1 MELVLL
7 HSTVNIVRRMQQ
19 ATTMLLVAAAFN
31 IMLKAAFNI
40 FVESSTNRMQHVAVL
55 PQWNTALRA
64 CNPSIIHLTQIPD
77 YETDV
82 ITHCRFCATHFINVV
97 DSSCVVTK
105 HPKVFPSDVMCK

>member
-40 FVESSTNRMQHVAVL
+40 FVDSSTNRMQHVAVL
-55 PQWNTALRA
+55 LQWNTALKYGHTLTYP
-64 CNPSIIHLTQIPD
+64 NPFLL
-77 YETDV
+77 V
-82 ITHCRFCATHFINVV
+82 A
-97 DSSCVVTK
+97 
-105 HPKVFPSDVMCK
+105 

>member
-40 FVESSTNRMQHVAVL
+40 FVEGSTNRMQHFAVL
-55 PQWNTALRA
+55 PQWNTALIPAKHVRGNIDGGRKNSLLTMSQLRMTLLEGYLLMI
-64 CNPSIIHLTQIPD
+64 NPYLQTL
-77 YETDV
+77 
-82 ITHCRFCATHFINVV
+82 
-97 DSSCVVTK
+97 
-105 HPKVFPSDVMCK
+105 